1 MSKIDLQNNKR
12 DKLHSDVVYRLN
24 YSADLVEKIGSYIF
38 SDGTTMRTKLTVEGI
53 SFWDFFTAEL
63 AHIHIPQVFLSEKN
77 IKNALFELI
86 KPELLKYKYKYKL
99 QHLLSSKSGSGNH
112 NFGPQEKNL
121 LFLGYSNRMY
131 ADILFPLIKEL
142 KKDDRYSLT
151 VLMDNKLQSLDA
163 YSIDGCAYNFI
174 WSDFGVDEF
183 KRAKILNSK
192 LQSAIKEIQID
203 NLLRDVLTKSDL
215 KYYSEFKNLFDR
227 LFRAYIPRVVNY
239 VIATKYILKQ
249 QKPLIIISPDTADS
263 RTRVFSFLANKY
275 NVPSLDIQFGLAG
288 EEAVEWRFLLSDK
301 VAVWGDSSKEAILKQ
316 KISENKIVLTGSP
329 RYDLLIQPDLKKILT
344 KKKFLNIPSTAKIVL
359 LASTYHFK
367 KTNHA
372 DISVLKEM
380 QISISE
386 AIKKTDNIILIVKPH
401 PHENV
406 KETRAFFS
414 KSKKII
420 FVNKD
425 SDIRELIH
433 LCDVF
438 ISYGSTTTIDALIAK
453 KLIICPIFP
462 GWSFSSD
469 IFRDSGVSLNPV
481 SKEEILSLFKSIS
494 DNSFL
499 LIKEKLS
506 FSRHLFLKNYIKNY
520 NEPAAKNISELV
532 YQMLKTTL
540 PNKSI

>member
-1 MSKIDLQNNKR
+1 
-12 DKLHSDVVYRLN
+12 
-24 YSADLVEKIGSYIF
+24 
-38 SDGTTMRTKLTVEGI
+38 
-53 SFWDFFTAEL
+53 
-63 AHIHIPQVFLSEKN
+63 
-77 IKNALFELI
+77 
-86 KPELLKYKYKYKL
+86 
-99 QHLLSSKSGSGNH
+99 
-112 NFGPQEKNL
+112 
-121 LFLGYSNRMY
+121 
-131 ADILFPLIKEL
+131 
-142 KKDDRYSLT
+142 
-151 VLMDNKLQSLDA
+151 
-163 YSIDGCAYNFI
+163 
-174 WSDFGVDEF
+174 
-183 KRAKILNSK
+183 
-192 LQSAIKEIQID
+192 
-203 NLLRDVLTKSDL
+203 
-215 KYYSEFKNLFDR
+215 
-227 LFRAYIPRVVNY
+227 
-239 VIATKYILKQ
+239 
-249 QKPLIIISPDTADS
+249 
-263 RTRVFSFLANKY
+263 VFSFLANKY